1 MDLRK
6 HIEATLLRPE
16 KTWREYEEFIEK
28 AIEHKV
34 FGVCIPPPR
43 VKQSREM
50 IKDTGLKLISV
61 CDFPFGYENADIKKK
76 ETEKLFELG
85 CDEVDM
91 VMNIQKFKDGK
102 FGEVEKE
109 IEEVVK
115 VAGGKP
121 IKVIIECG
129 LLTYEEISLATK
141 VVCGAGASFVK
152 TSTGFL
158 ARGVRLSDIRIIK
171 KSLSNG
177 VKIKAS
183 GGVSSYEFAKLLIEM
198 GVERIGTSR
207 AFDIL
212 REEDK

>member
-16 KTWREYEEFIEK
+16 KTWKEYEEFIEK
-28 AIEHKV
+28 SIEYEV
-34 FGVCIPPPR
+34 LGVCVPPPR
-43 VKQSREM
+43 VKQSKEM
-50 IKDTGLKLISV
+50 LKNTGVKLISV
-61 CDFPFGYENADIKKK
+61 CDFPFGYENGDIKRK

-102 FGEVEKE
+102 FEDVREE
-109 IEEVVK
+109 IEGVVK
-115 VAGGKP
+115 VAEGKP

-129 LLTYEEISLATK
+129 LLTPEEISLATK
-141 VVCGAGASFVK
+141 IVCEAGASFVK

-158 ARGVRLSDIRIIK
+158 GRGVRLSDIRIIK

-183 GGVSSYEFAKLLIEM
+183 GGISSYGFARLLVEM
-198 GVERIGTSR
+198 GVERIGTSKP
-207 AFDIL
+207 FNIL
-212 REEDK
+212 KEVNS